1 MPQQRR
7 DGLLDQLSTEARS
20 ALLARSVER
29 RFASGAVLWSAG
41 DPSEGIAL
49 VLEGKVRLVR
59 GSHGRQTVIHS
70 DGAGATLGE
79 VPFFTG
85 SPYPAT
91 AIAAEPTRCLF
102 LPRAAVTEAMR
113 SDPAVAMFFLRSLS
127 ARIQTLVDRIDQN
140 TVSTV
145 QTRLADFILQRS
157 RAVGKSPTRSV
168 KAFGAAFSLGM
179 TQTALAEELGTVREV
194 IVRALRSLREIGAIE
209 SAGAGKYRV
218 KNLALLE
225 QLADMGAKETGR
237 N

>member
-1 MPQQRR
+1 MSQQRR
-7 DGLLDQLSTEARS
+7 NGLLEEVGTEGRD

-29 RFASGAVLWSAG
+29 QFATGAVLWSAG

-49 VLEGKVRLVR
+49 VLDGKVRLVR

-70 DGAGATLGE
+70 DGPGATLGE

-102 LPRAAVTEAMR
+102 LSGAAVTEAMR
-113 SDPAVAMFFLRSLS
+113 KDPAVAMFFLRSLS
-127 ARIQTLVDRIDQN
+127 VRIQTLVDKIDQN
-140 TVSTV
+140 TISTV

-157 RAVGKSPTRSV
+157 RGVNSSPTRAT
-168 KAFGAAFSLGM
+168 KQTEIAFSLGM

-194 IVRALRSLREIGAIE
+194 IVRSLRSMRHIGAIE
-209 SAGAGKYRV
+209 AAGAGKYRV
-218 KNLALLE
+218 RNLTLLQ
-225 QLADMGAKETGR
+225 QLANPAA
-237 N
+237 

>member
-1 MPQQRR
+1 VENVVSQHRR
-7 DGLLDQLSTEARS
+7 KGLLEEVGAEGRV

-29 RFASGAVLWSAG
+29 QFATGAVLWSAG

-49 VLEGKVRLVR
+49 VLEGRVRLVR

-70 DGAGATLGE
+70 DGPGATLGE

-102 LPRAAVTEAMR
+102 LSRAAVTEAMR
-113 SDPAVAMFFLRSLS
+113 RDPAVAMFFLRSLS
-127 ARIQTLVDRIDQN
+127 VRIQNLVDKVDQN

-157 RAVGKSPTRSV
+157 RGVSSSPTRV
-168 KAFGAAFSLGM
+168 TRRTEIGFSLGM

-194 IVRALRSLREIGAIE
+194 VVRALRSLRQMGAIE
-209 SAGAGKYRV
+209 TAGAGKYRV
-218 KNLALLE
+218 RNPTLLE
-225 QLADMGAKETGR
+225 QLAKPPS
-237 N
+237 